1 MTVDPVK
8 TISGIQV
15 TINAKNNSK
24 EYFQGLTVRSFWR
37 DHFSFLQNEALLL
50 DLPFEKCNSGKYLVS
65 LTDRQHEEQI
75 KNVFFL

>member
-50 DLPFEKCNSGKYLVS
+50 DVPFEKCNSGKYHVP
-65 LTDRQHEEQI
+65 D
-75 KNVFFL
+75 